1 MYGLSQYLTYNKG
14 PVNGSHYDHCYRSKE
29 EVSSGGIYLWVMSA
43 QSVTM
48 LSYDQKCCFSLNH
61 RATLLLCNL
70 TCKHLPTCQS
80 QILPTDSRPN
90 YVYPLIVHRAVDGVN
105 VFRKDIFPPL
115 TYSFF
120 FFLSPKLSGL
130 DLGFF
135 SL

>member
-120 FFLSPKLSGL
+120 FF
-130 DLGFF
+130 
-135 SL
+135 